1 MKTIETSILIDA
13 PAEKVWAVL
22 TDFEKLSQWN
32 PTIRAIKGKVEKG
45 ARLEA
50 YLLLGED
57 KKPMKFKPVVLKSE
71 KALEFRWLG
80 SLFVRGLF
88 DGEHYFILK
97 PLDKNRTQFIQG
109 EKFSGVLVGLLGKT
123 LKQVPASFAK
133 MNEALKRRV
142 EGESS

>member
-1 MKTIETSILIDA
+1 
-13 PAEKVWAVL
+13 
-22 TDFEKLSQWN
+22 
-32 PTIRAIKGKVEKG
+32 
-45 ARLEA
+45 
-50 YLLLGED
+50 
-57 KKPMKFKPVVLKSE
+57 MKFKPVVLKSE

-123 LKQVPASFAK
+123 LKQVPASFAN